1 MSNQTFDLPSADQLR
16 ALASEIENPSKHGDT
31 AGIEQIVD
39 ALKDINETLKNL
51 YEKTLDTIIKTQVTL
66 GTMQADIARILSDKQ
81 TNLSVIA
88 NKETDSTFTTG
99 TLSYFLEMMAD

>member
-1 MSNQTFDLPSADQLR
+1 MSNQTSELPSADQLR
-16 ALASEIENPSKHGDT
+16 ALASEIENPSKHGDA

-39 ALKDINETLKNL
+39 ALHDINETLKNL

-81 TNLSVIA
+81 TNLSVVA
-88 NKETDSTFTTG
+88 NRETGSTFTRG
-99 TLSYFLEMMAD
+99 AKSYFFGDVC